1 MFNNLRNELQS
12 KNISLV
18 AYSKLLGISE
28 KSVQNKL
35 NGTTEF
41 TLSEI
46 KATLNVLPEFKL
58 DYLFAAED
66 KSA

>member
-1 MFNNLRNELQS
+1 MFNNLRNELQA

-18 AYSKLLGISE
+18 AYSRLLGITE

-35 NGTTEF
+35 NGVTEF

-58 DYLFAAED
+58 DYLFAVEE

>member
-1 MFNNLRNELQS
+1 MVKAGGDQMFTNLRNELQA
-12 KNISLV
+12 KNISLI
-18 AYSKLLGISE
+18 AYSRLLGISE

-35 NGTTEF
+35 NGITEF

-58 DYLFAAED
+58 
-66 KSA
+66 

>member
-1 MFNNLRNELQS
+1 MFNNLRNELQA

-18 AYSKLLGISE
+18 AYSRLLGITE

-35 NGTTEF
+35 NGVTEF

-58 DYLFAAED
+58 DYLFAVDE

>member
-1 MFNNLRNELQS
+1 MFNNLRTELRT

-18 AYSKLLGISE
+18 AYSKIIGCTE

-35 NGTTEF
+35 SGVTEF

-46 KATLNVLPEFKL
+46 KATLDVFPEFRL
-58 DYLFAAED
+58 EYLFAVEEKTA
-66 KSA
+66 